1 MAPRRTL
8 RAPGV
13 GRSAQGGRRFG
24 AVPHHVPP
32 DRFEALVATALDE
45 VPEEFWPALENLVVV
60 VEDEAPSG
68 EDLLGLYEGVP
79 ITERSALDPPVLP
92 DRISVYRLPHCE
104 EAADAGDLAAL
115 VHETVLH
122 EVGHHL
128 GLSEARLEEL
138 GWA

>member
-1 MAPRRTL
+1 
-8 RAPGV
+8 
-13 GRSAQGGRRFG
+13 
-24 AVPHHVPP
+24 VPHHLPP
-32 DRFEALVATALDE
+32 DRFEALVVAALDE

-60 VEDEAPSG
+60 VEDDPPPG

-79 ITERSALDPPVLP
+79 ITERSPLDPPVLP
-92 DRISVYRLPHCE
+92 DRISVYRHPHGE
-104 EAADAGDLAAL
+104 EAADAEDLAAL
-115 VHETVLH
+115 VRETVLH